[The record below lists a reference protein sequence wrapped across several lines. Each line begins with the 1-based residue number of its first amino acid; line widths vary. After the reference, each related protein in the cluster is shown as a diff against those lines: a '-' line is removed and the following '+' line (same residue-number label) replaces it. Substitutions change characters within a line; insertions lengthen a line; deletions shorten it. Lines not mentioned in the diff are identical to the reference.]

1 MEGISAMVM
10 VLTHY
15 STTVNAI
22 IMAAI
27 ALGVIVA
34 VDMVVF
40 PALEAWAAGCPVPT
54 NGTTSRSPAFYKSN
68 YQCIH

>member
-40 PALEAWAAGCPVPT
+40 PALEAWAAGCPVKIG
-54 NGTTSRSPAFYKSN
+54 NGTTSGTAFEASKGR
-68 YQCIH
+68 CVH